1 MNDKRTRNYKY
12 ICELTK
18 FGLIDCNKTIA
29 CIKVLVDD
37 LIGIN
42 IDLLLLCLES
52 VGRLLY
58 LTKESTS
65 KFVFLLNQL
74 NNVMKKKPLPVMI

>member
-1 MNDKRTRNYKY
+1 M
-12 ICELTK
+12 
-18 FGLIDCNKTIA
+18 IDPNKTMG
-29 CIKVLVDD
+29 CIKTLVDD
-37 LIGIN
+37 LIGTN

-52 VGRLLY
+52 VGRFLY

-74 NNVMKKKPLPVMI
+74 NNVIKKKPLPVMIESQINNCIALLKPI